1 MSLLTGTPL
10 GSVTSQE
17 EINITDAPYIYFQD
31 SRATELHNPDA
42 DNYYYGLS
50 GTTAYPV
57 YNMGCY
63 QDVQFTEDVTLN
75 VVRCDTVG
83 DKGATQRRNYLEFS
97 FTILHLLPLSVAY
110 NFLNASVPTKTAP
123 FEKMGIGKI
132 NNNRF
137 FHLYVPKVY
146 DDDTGD
152 YLIFHI
158 HKAQFV
164 DAWNIGM
171 RSGDPWQVSGVKLRA
186 YADDTKPANQVFA
199 TVVRLDPSAIT

>member
-1 MSLLTGTPL
+1 
-10 GSVTSQE
+10 
-17 EINITDAPYIYFQD
+17 
-31 SRATELHNPDA
+31 
-42 DNYYYGLS
+42 
-50 GTTAYPV
+50 
-57 YNMGCY
+57 
-63 QDVQFTEDVTLN
+63 
-75 VVRCDTVG
+75 
-83 DKGATQRRNYLEFS
+83 
-97 FTILHLLPLSVAY
+97 
-110 NFLNASVPTKTAP
+110 
-123 FEKMGIGKI
+123 MGIGKI